1 MQSTVL
7 ETISQTTSFVAE
19 TEANGAKNDGVKL
32 HKWTQKEYYQMAELG
47 FFQGK
52 RVELIKGEII
62 EMSPMK
68 SAHATAV
75 RLIVEILR
83 EIFAKGFV
91 VDSQLPMSFGK
102 ADEPEPDIAVVKGSV
117 RDFSSS
123 HPKTAELLVEV
134 SDSTLR
140 YDRTVKVELYAQN
153 KIQEY
158 WILNLKKRC
167 LEVYRQPKKDKK
179 LGFIYKEIQILTE
192 DDHVLP
198 LAAPSAKIKIADL
211 LP

>member
-7 ETISQTTSFVAE
+7 ESISQTNSFIAE
-19 TEANGAKNDGVKL
+19 IEENGAKNGGVKL

-52 RVELIKGEII
+52 QVELIKGRII
-62 EMSPMK
+62 EMSLVNKP
-68 SAHATAV
+68 HATAV
-75 RLIVEILR
+75 RKLLSVLKTFFGDGFLI
-83 EIFAKGFV
+83 
-91 VDSQLPMSFGK
+91 DSQLPMSFSK
-102 ADEPEPDIAVVKGSV
+102 ASEPEPDVAVIKGV
-117 RDFSSS
+117 IEDFTKS
-123 HPKTAELLVEV
+123 HPKTAELIVEV

-153 KIQEY
+153 KIREY

-167 LEVYRQPKKDKK
+167 LEVYRQPKKDNK
-179 LGFIYKEIQILTE
+179 LGFIYSEIKILTE
-192 DDHVLP
+192 DDLVSP
-198 LAAPSAKIKIADL
+198 LAAPNEKIKIADL